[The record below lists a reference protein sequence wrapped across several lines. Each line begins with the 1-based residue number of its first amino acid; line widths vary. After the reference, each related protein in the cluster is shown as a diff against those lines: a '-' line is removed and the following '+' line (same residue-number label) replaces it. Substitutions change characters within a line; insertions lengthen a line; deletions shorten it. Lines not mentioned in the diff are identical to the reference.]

1 IGLNTLWVSMMYGIN
16 FMVALSSRIL
26 KEMIT
31 PWIQMVVVWFILE
44 GLSRVKLSRKF

>member
-1 IGLNTLWVSMMYGIN
+1 
-16 FMVALSSRIL
+16 

-31 PWIQMVVVWFILE
+31 PWIHMVVVWFILE